1 MKLDSRIIKGKRPL
15 DCVDVDIAKTYI
27 GQKGYFANCLCAFQ
41 NLKSIDYH
49 LTYAT
54 LKEVNSQRTMAFA
67 DDFNDDEFSY
77 FLPEEWVQEK
87 EPEPVWKPYD
97 LDTLRED
104 KILLGNTITFRR
116 KTEDN
121 SARVITA
128 IYNGKSENSDDL
140 NDSEIVLG
148 CEWFG
153 FQRLFEDYE
162 IFDNVYGSSNVCKWR
177 PFGYQE

>member
-1 MKLDSRIIKGKRPL
+1 MKLDPRIIEGKKPL
-15 DCVDVDIAKTYI
+15 SCLDTDEAKKFI
-27 GQKGYFANCLCAFQ
+27 GKEGYFSGSLSIYK
-41 NLKSIDYH
+41 NLDYFDKWT
-49 LTYAT
+49 LTEI
-54 LKEVNSQRTMAFA
+54 K
-67 DDFNDDEFSY
+67 DDASRCFKDGRLSEWWDY

-104 KILLGNTITFRR
+104 KILLGKTITFRR

-140 NDSEIVLG
+140 DDSEILLG

-153 FQRLFEDYE
+153 FQQLFEDYE
-162 IFDNVYGSSNVCKWR
+162 IFDSVYGDSKICKWR

>member
-1 MKLDSRIIKGKRPL
+1 MKLDSRIIEGKRPL
-15 DCVDVDIAKTYI
+15 SCIDTDEAKQFI
-27 GQKGYFANCLCAFQ
+27 GKKGYFAGDLSVYQKLDYFQ
-41 NLKSIDYH
+41 TWALQEIKNNISRCFKDNVLNEH
-49 LTYAT
+49 W
-54 LKEVNSQRTMAFA
+54 N
-67 DDFNDDEFSY
+67 Y

-121 SARVITA
+121 SARIITA

>member
-41 NLKSIDYH
+41 DLKSIDYH
-49 LTYAT
+49 LAYAT
-54 LKEVNSQRTMAFA
+54 LKKVDNQRTIAFA
-67 DDFNDDEFSY
+67 YDFDDESSY
-77 FLPEEWVQEK
+77 FLPEEWVKEK

-104 KILLGNTITFRR
+104 KIFLGDVITFRR
-116 KTEDN
+116 KTEDG
-121 SARVITA
+121 SARIITA
-128 IYNGKSENSDDL
+128 IYNGRSENSDDL
-140 NDSEIVLG
+140 NDSEILLG
-148 CEWFG
+148 GEWFG

-162 IFDNVYGSSNVCKWR
+162 IFDSVYGDSKICKWR

>member
-1 MKLDSRIIKGKRPL
+1 MKLDSRIIEGKRPL
-15 DCVDVDIAKTYI
+15 SCIDTDEAKQFI
-27 GQKGYFANCLCAFQ
+27 GKEGYFSGSLSIYK
-41 NLKSIDYH
+41 NLDYFDKWT
-49 LTYAT
+49 LTEI
-54 LKEVNSQRTMAFA
+54 K
-67 DDFNDDEFSY
+67 DDASRCFKDGRLSEWWDY

-97 LDTLRED
+97 LNTLRED

-140 NDSEIVLG
+140 NDSEILLG
-148 CEWFG
+148 GEWFG
-153 FQRLFEDYE
+153 FQRLLEDYE
-162 IFDNVYGSSNVCKWR
+162 IFDNVYGDSNVCKWR

>member
-1 MKLDSRIIKGKRPL
+1 MR
-15 DCVDVDIAKTYI
+15 
-27 GQKGYFANCLCAFQ
+27 
-41 NLKSIDYH
+41 
-49 LTYAT
+49 
-54 LKEVNSQRTMAFA
+54 
-67 DDFNDDEFSY
+67 
-77 FLPEEWVQEK
+77 EK

-104 KILLGNTITFRR
+104 KILLGNAITFRR

-121 SARVITA
+121 SARIITA

-140 NDSEIVLG
+140 DDSEILLG
-148 CEWFG
+148 GEWFG

-162 IFDNVYGSSNVCKWR
+162 IFDNVYGSANVCKWR

>member
-1 MKLDSRIIKGKRPL
+1 MKLDPRIIKNPL
-15 DCVDVDIAKTYI
+15 TCFDIEEAKQFINHTGYVTDDATRFIDVDQITLRLLTDVRDDSGVCYKTNEGNYW
-27 GQKGYFANCLCAFQ
+27 
-41 NLKSIDYH
+41 
-49 LTYAT
+49 
-54 LKEVNSQRTMAFA
+54 R
-67 DDFNDDEFSY
+67 Y
-77 FLPEEWVQEK
+77 FLPKEWVQEK

-97 LDTLRED
+97 LDTLREA
-104 KILLGNTITFRR
+104 KILLGKAITFRR

-121 SARVITA
+121 SARIITA

-140 NDSEIVLG
+140 NDSEILLG

-162 IFDNVYGSSNVCKWR
+162 IFDNVYGGSNVYKWR